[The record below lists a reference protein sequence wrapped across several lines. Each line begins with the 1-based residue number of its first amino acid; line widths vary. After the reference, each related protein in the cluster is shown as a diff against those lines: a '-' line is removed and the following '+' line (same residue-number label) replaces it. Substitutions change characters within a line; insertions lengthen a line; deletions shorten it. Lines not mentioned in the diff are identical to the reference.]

1 MFRRVQV
8 AQLSR
13 KVNMN
18 GNPIC
23 KKSDYVREQTSF
35 ILLAKSKGL
44 VVAKQK
50 AVLRR
55 ILSMLK
61 YSLGKN
67 HDCLS
72 MCPRYM

>member
-13 KVNMN
+13 EVDMN

-50 AVLRR
+50 NGLEKDP
-55 ILSMLK
+55 K
-61 YSLGKN
+61 YV
-67 HDCLS
+67 
-72 MCPRYM
+72 